1 MTAGALAVVAA
12 SILAAAV
19 VSTISGFGFALLSVP
34 LMTLAVDT
42 HTAVVVSTLTGVIV
56 TLNQAWRQRAHADAA
71 LVKRMTLASYAGMP
85 FGLLIFTA
93 VSGRVL
99 LRILGLAVLVA
110 VVLLLAGLDL
120 SRRGRSVDLVA
131 GFVAGVLGTSIST
144 NGPPLVF
151 ALQARRLTADAFR
164 GTILT
169 VFALCNVGAIA
180 LFLAAG
186 AVTREGLVASAVS
199 VPALTAGQLIGRPLR
214 PRIQGP
220 RFRALVLVM
229 LTAAGG
235 RALLASF

>member
-1 MTAGALAVVAA
+1 MTAGSLAVVAA
-12 SILAAAV
+12 TILAAAV

-34 LMTLAVDT
+34 LMTLAIDT
-42 HTAVVVSTLTGVIV
+42 HTAVVVSTLTGVVV
-56 TLNQAWRQRAHADAA
+56 TLNQAWRQREHADRA

-93 VSGRVL
+93 VSGRTL
-99 LRILGLAVLVA
+99 LRILGVAVLAA
-110 VVLLLAGLDL
+110 VVLLIAGLDL
-120 SRRGRSVDLVA
+120 SRRGRAVDLAA

-186 AVTREGLVASAVS
+186 AVTRDGLVASAVS
-199 VPALTAGQLIGRPLR
+199 APALAAGQLIGRPLR

-220 RFRALVLVM
+220 RFRILVLVM

-235 RALLASF
+235 RALLASL